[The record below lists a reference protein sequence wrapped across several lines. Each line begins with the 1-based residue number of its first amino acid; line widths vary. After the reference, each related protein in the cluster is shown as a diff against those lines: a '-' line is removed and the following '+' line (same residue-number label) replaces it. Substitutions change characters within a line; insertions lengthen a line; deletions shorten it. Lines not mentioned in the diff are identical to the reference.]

1 MRREGL
7 GTRLVCIVLICL
19 LFSLR
24 RSFQLPGCITTPYR
38 QCIKDSTQ
46 LNYSYIHFILA
57 VTVTETID
65 NVYCVFCGFIR
76 MMKTLQLQPSTARD
90 TEMKLKM

>member
-1 MRREGL
+1 MHSNF
-7 GTRLVCIVLICL
+7 
-19 LFSLR
+19 LFAF
-24 RSFQLPGCITTPYR
+24 FQVFSARCITTLCR

-57 VTVTETID
+57 VTETIESMCTMFF
-65 NVYCVFCGFIR
+65 VVLLG

-90 TEMKLKM
+90 TEIKLKM